1 MASSK
6 KKWSLAALIGAGA
19 LFLLLVLFPAGSW
32 FYLQRGLNY
41 RLAALE
47 ELKDLGR
54 LPADLA
60 YVNQSGSIIDTAF
73 LQGKVLIA
81 GVLSGDRQQDQPIVD
96 RLRKLHEQFDQRDD
110 VLFLSHLPERE
121 PAALLAEAEAL
132 GIRDTAQWML
142 LATPE
147 GQLESLR
154 AAYHLQNLNE
164 VCLIDTT
171 LMVRKVYRTSE
182 NADMGRLVE
191 HIALI
196 MPFVAERELIFKREK
211 EK

>member
-60 YVNQSGSIIDTAF
+60 FVNQSGSIIDTAF

-154 AAYHLQNLNE
+154 AAYHLQDPSE